1 MDALLEEGIFA
12 LLPEASRDMLLA
24 LSPLDRFTWD
34 QAAFLFGEGGDVS
47 AVLPD
52 LRKKNSF
59 ITFDE
64 ANGTYALHSL
74 FRQYLRERF
83 ENLPEK
89 RRKAVYSRMADWFI
103 RQKEAVPAIE
113 FRHAAG
119 EYESALEIL
128 ESDMSRNLVTE
139 KSRFFVDLFKACP
152 EEILDRHMGA
162 AFKYAIAAF
171 AAGDYQAFGSQ
182 LAWIGKKCA
191 ARMAEK
197 GEGDPEARIWRGEL
211 EFLLSLAAYNDI
223 AAMSGH
229 HRKANELLGRPTNL
243 FGPESPWTLGCPSA
257 LFMFHRAS
265 GKLDAELAL
274 MDECLP
280 HYYALASMHGAGG
293 EHLMRAEA
301 LYNRGDITDAAVSC
315 HRALAMARGNNQ
327 LSVVLACLFL
337 LLRLAL
343 LDGDYEKAANMA
355 REMRGLIRE
364 KRDFFLLHTV
374 DLCEGWLYAFT
385 GDLKNIP
392 DWLRF
397 GAGGESK
404 LYTFAGGYYYV
415 AHGHILLLAGEYAT
429 VNGLFAWLLQS
440 GVFAN
445 HLMFTVYAHVYM
457 AAAHTALGSRAEADA
472 SLRAALDLALPDKLY
487 MPFAE
492 NADFL
497 PQLKDLRRKKSLREG
512 VTRILDLSTALEK
525 SRKSIAA
532 RYFADDTPPLS
543 KRERELV
550 RLALTDMAYK
560 DIAAACGL
568 APSSVKRYFA
578 ALYKKLGISSREQL
592 QRRFS

>member
-1 MDALLEEGIFA
+1 
-12 LLPEASRDMLLA
+12 
-24 LSPLDRFTWD
+24 
-34 QAAFLFGEGGDVS
+34 
-47 AVLPD
+47 
-52 LRKKNSF
+52 
-59 ITFDE
+59 
-64 ANGTYALHSL
+64 
-74 FRQYLRERF
+74 
-83 ENLPEK
+83 
-89 RRKAVYSRMADWFI
+89 
-103 RQKEAVPAIE
+103 
-113 FRHAAG
+113 
-119 EYESALEIL
+119 
-128 ESDMSRNLVTE
+128 
-139 KSRFFVDLFKACP
+139 
-152 EEILDRHMGA
+152 
-162 AFKYAIAAF
+162 
-171 AAGDYQAFGSQ
+171 
-182 LAWIGKKCA
+182 
-191 ARMAEK
+191 
-197 GEGDPEARIWRGEL
+197 
-211 EFLLSLAAYNDI
+211 
-223 AAMSGH
+223 
-229 HRKANELLGRPTNL
+229 
-243 FGPESPWTLGCPSA
+243 
-257 LFMFHRAS
+257 MFHRAS